1 MMEDKVMMFIVYM
14 IFGLGVILVIIGFLA
29 YTGQLDLPKFDFWSM
44 LGNMFGGL
52 SSKLPPI

>member
-1 MMEDKVMMFIVYM
+1 MEDKVMMFIVYM